1 MKNGSSAGRR
11 GKQLWE
17 NLEII
22 MALVVIV
29 LCILSFF
36 FYQKNRIIF
45 ALCFFAVALRFFF
58 AGCEHMTPD
67 RRHRRR
73 VGQAVCWYLLALL
86 FVVFGVIALLMTM

>member
-1 MKNGSSAGRR
+1 MKNGTLARKNK
-11 GKQLWE
+11 KQVWE

-45 ALCFFAVALRFFF
+45 AFCFFAVALRFFF
-58 AGCEHMTPD
+58 AGCEKMTFD
-67 RRHRRR
+67 NRHRRMI
-73 VGQAVCWYLLALL
+73 GQAICWYLLALL
-86 FVVFGVIALLMTM
+86 FVAFGVIALLMTI